1 MAARLQ
7 APLQVHIG
15 MVNGTLR
22 TRRIRLGAAMG
33 WVVYNDND
41 TTTQLHN
48 YKVNY
53 KLTLMCS
60 TLYSMYI
67 RCLPC

>member
-7 APLQVHIG
+7 VPLQARIG

-41 TTTQLHN
+41 TTTQLQLQLQIN
-48 YKVNY
+48 PYVFNF
-53 KLTLMCS
+53 
-60 TLYSMYI
+60 LYMYI